1 MSKIKTFLIDLA
13 IAAVLAVTIV
23 LVLDAA
29 DNMISRVSLSCAE
42 QIAAA
47 GWGEA

>member
-23 LVLDAA
+23 LVLDVA
-29 DNMISRVSLSCAE
+29 NNVISHIALSLAK
-42 QIAAA
+42 QITAA
-47 GWGEA
+47 GMEVA

>member
-1 MSKIKTFLIDLA
+1 MNKMKTFLVDLV

-29 DNMISRVSLSCAE
+29 DNMISHVSLSYAE
-42 QIAAA
+42 RITAA
-47 GWGEA
+47 GMEVA